1 MFPDHLKVEN
11 LNKTNKD
18 TLVENLG
25 IQFTAIEKDALIGTM
40 PVDHRTKQPMGLLH
54 GGASVALAE
63 TLGSVASVLLID
75 TKKQNVVGT
84 EINACHIKSARSGL
98 VIGTCKA
105 IHVGRSSHIWEIRV
119 VNEDDQLVSL
129 VRLTTRILDRKN

>member
-1 MFPDHLKVEN
+1 MFPDHLQVEN
-11 LNKTNKD
+11 LNKMNKD

-25 IQFTAIEKDALIGTM
+25 IQFTAIEKEALIATM
-40 PVDHRTKQPMGLLH
+40 PVDRRTKQPMGLLH

-63 TLGSVASVLLID
+63 TLGSVASVLLVD
-75 TKKQNVVGT
+75 PTRQNVVGT

-98 VIGTCKA
+98 VTGTCKA

-119 VNEDDQLVSL
+119 VNEEDQLVSL
-129 VRLTTRILDRKN
+129 VRLTTRILDRKK